1 VTQPALRL
9 PREAVAAH
17 FIERQWLDRPL
28 GRTLT
33 AATLAE
39 FAERTGG
46 VQIDT
51 INVLERAHYLT
62 LWSRFGPYDRAVLDA
77 LIYKERALFE
87 YWSHAACFVPRSHA
101 PHWRRAMADY
111 RTQHTG
117 WQSWLRKHGK
127 LIDEVESRVRE
138 AGPLGNSDFRQPRP
152 KGPGGWWSWKPATH
166 ALHYLWMSGRLLVS
180 ERKNFQKRLD
190 LAERVLP
197 ELSGME
203 PVPWPEFLRWHVR
216 QSLRAMGA
224 ATEMD
229 LRNYMSFPRVPV
241 PKRRQALESLLK
253 SGEVV
258 ELAVEGD
265 KARWFALADD
275 VPQIRAAGRKR
286 RVANGTTLLSPFDSF
301 LWHRD
306 RINRLL
312 GYDYRVEIYTPGH
325 KRVHGYYSLP
335 IYHDGALIGRLDAKN
350 HRAERRVEV
359 RNVHFEPWFVRRGD
373 PPGATWGRP
382 DRDAGLAGTA
392 LALASLARFVGA
404 ESVSHAS
411 IGRARLGRDLAAA
424 IDEVVAFDRPRRRAR
439 PTSTT
444 R

>member
-1 VTQPALRL
+1 
-9 PREAVAAH
+9 
-17 FIERQWLDRPL
+17 
-28 GRTLT
+28 
-33 AATLAE
+33 
-39 FAERTGG
+39 
-46 VQIDT
+46 
-51 INVLERAHYLT
+51 
-62 LWSRFGPYDRAVLDA
+62 
-77 LIYKERALFE
+77 
-87 YWSHAACFVPRSHA
+87 
-101 PHWRRAMADY
+101 
-111 RTQHTG
+111 
-117 WQSWLRKHGK
+117 
-127 LIDEVESRVRE
+127 
-138 AGPLGNSDFRQPRP
+138 
-152 KGPGGWWSWKPATH
+152 
-166 ALHYLWMSGRLLVS
+166 
-180 ERKNFQKRLD
+180 
-190 LAERVLP
+190 
-197 ELSGME
+197 
-203 PVPWPEFLRWHVR
+203 VPWPEFLRWHVR

-350 HRAERRVEV
+350 HRAERRLEV
-359 RNVHFEPWFVRRGD
+359 RNVHFEPWFVRRAD
-373 PPGATWGRP
+373 PPGAAWGRP

-404 ESVSHAS
+404 ERVSHTG

-424 IDEVVAFDRPRRRAR
+424 IDEVVAFDRPRRGAR